1 MIARTNSFE
10 RLKSEQQKILDFAV
24 LICHAIPNVKKTIKG
39 NEAKVEHFSI
49 PNPDYFNLVHQ
60 DNLKELSKH
69 YKVNLSKYLIISSFS
84 FFEAYFK
91 SVLEELIDF
100 QGGTDKFIET
110 ISDRHKTII
119 AQNNNEELKKHKR
132 KLQEPFKKKNIKKY
146 ELHSNK
152 LMRSTEFKM
161 PSELFST
168 LGIKYLFELVSSD
181 RFRSV
186 MIPELLEKGL
196 LLDLGEKINKSSSL
210 REKTLKETF
219 DSMRDLRNRIS
230 HGDNPNIDFSKAMD
244 YIRFL
249 RFLSVK
255 IDKHLIEN
263 FFILENL
270 NR

>member
-1 MIARTNSFE
+1 MIASTNSFQ

-39 NEAKVEHFSI
+39 NEENIEYFSI
-49 PNPDYFNLVHQ
+49 PEPDYFNLVHQ
-60 DNLKELSKH
+60 HKLKELSKH
-69 YKVNLSKYLIISSFS
+69 YKTNLSKYLIISSFS

-100 QGGTDKFIET
+100 QGGIDKFVET
-110 ISDRHKTII
+110 ISNRHKAII
-119 AQNNNEELKKHKR
+119 NQDADEELTKHKR
-132 KLQEPFKKKNIKKY
+132 KLQEPFKKKNIKQY
-146 ELHSNK
+146 ELHGDK
-152 LMRSTEFKM
+152 LLRNSAFTM
-161 PSELFST
+161 PSELFSV
-168 LGIKYLFELVSSD
+168 LGIKYLFDLVSSD
-181 RFRSV
+181 RFKSV

-196 LLDLGEKINKSSSL
+196 LLDLNEKINKSSSL
-210 REKTLKETF
+210 KDKTLKETF
-219 DSMRDLRNRIS
+219 ESMRDLRNKVS
-230 HGDNPNIDFSKAMD
+230 HGDNPDVDFAKAMD

-255 IDKHLIEN
+255 IDKHLIDN